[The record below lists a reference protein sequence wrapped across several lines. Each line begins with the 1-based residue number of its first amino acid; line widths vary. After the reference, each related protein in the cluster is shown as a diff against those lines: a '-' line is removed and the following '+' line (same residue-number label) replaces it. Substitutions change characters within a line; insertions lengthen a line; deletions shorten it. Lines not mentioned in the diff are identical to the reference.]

1 MGARAIIKGVVM
13 QAENHDQG
21 TGSGRKTE
29 NNQCDSQNGT
39 SRLESFTSQS
49 KSTGND
55 KNSVF
60 DANSTCRDSVRKNDA
75 RSRKRIAGKILRQ
88 LRELQQ
94 AHLAYVKAHE
104 KHLEVRLKENQKHQR
119 KIAED
124 MQKLENVILQLLQ
137 EDEIEEEVE

>member
-21 TGSGRKTE
+21 TGSGTKTE
-29 NNQCDSQNGT
+29 NYQCDGQDGT
-39 SRLESFTSQS
+39 SRLGSFTSQS
-49 KSTGND
+49 TSTGND
-55 KNSVF
+55 ANSVF
-60 DANSTCRDSVRKNDA
+60 DTNSTCRDRVRKSDTGN
-75 RSRKRIAGKILRQ
+75 RKRIAGGILRQ

-124 MQKLENVILQLLQ
+124 MQKLEKVILQLLQ
-137 EDEIEEEVE
+137 EDEIEE